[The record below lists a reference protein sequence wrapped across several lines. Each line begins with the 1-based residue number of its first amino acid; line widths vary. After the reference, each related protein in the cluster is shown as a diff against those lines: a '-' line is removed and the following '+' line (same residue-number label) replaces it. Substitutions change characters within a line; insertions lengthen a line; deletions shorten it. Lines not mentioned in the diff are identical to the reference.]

1 MFFFLI
7 SKHTICSLFFS
18 ITFYPSVENAYIE
31 RDLDKFIKSFSM
43 YSEVYDVLKWFSIG
57 YD

>member
-7 SKHTICSLFFS
+7 SKHTICSLFS

-31 RDLDKFIKSFSM
+31 RDLDKLIKSLSM